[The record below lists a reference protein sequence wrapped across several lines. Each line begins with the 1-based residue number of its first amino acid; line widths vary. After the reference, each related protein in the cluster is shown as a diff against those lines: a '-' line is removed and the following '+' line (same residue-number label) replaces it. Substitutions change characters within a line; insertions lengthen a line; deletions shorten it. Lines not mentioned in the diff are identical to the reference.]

1 MGERSGARVVVGRI
15 EGAYGV
21 KGWVRVRSF
30 TDPPANIL
38 AYEPWYLLRAQGP
51 QDCDRLDARAHGKGF
66 VARLA
71 GIDDRDA
78 AAALAGT
85 EIEVPRDCLA
95 PASAGEYY
103 WNDLLGLDVIT
114 LTGQQLGKVETIMAT
129 GANDVMVLA
138 GDRRRLIPFVHG
150 SVVQSVDLDAREI
163 RVDWDPDF

>member
-1 MGERSGARVVVGRI
+1 MGERNRDWVVVGRI

-38 AYEPWYLLRAQGP
+38 DYQPWQLRSAQGR
-51 QDCDRLDARAHGKGF
+51 QDCERLEMRAHGKGF

-71 GIDDRDA
+71 GVEDRDA
-78 AAALAGT
+78 AAALGGA

-95 PASAGEYY
+95 PTSAGEYY
-103 WNDLLGLDVIT
+103 WNDLIGLEVMTTAGQRLGR
-114 LTGQQLGKVETIMAT
+114 VERMMAT

-138 GDRRRLIPFVHG
+138 GDRRRLVPFVHG
-150 SVVQSVDLDAREI
+150 RVVQAVDLEAGEI

>member
-1 MGERSGARVVVGRI
+1 MGERSRELVVVGRI

-38 AYEPWYLLRAQGP
+38 DYDPWHLRLARGQ
-51 QDCDRLDARAHGKGF
+51 QDCERLETRPHGKGF

-78 AAALAGT
+78 AAALGGA

-95 PASAGEYY
+95 PTGAGEYY
-103 WNDLLGLDVIT
+103 WNDLLGLDVVT
-114 LTGQQLGKVETIMAT
+114 TTGLRLGQVETMMAT

-150 SVVQSVDLDAREI
+150 TVVQAVDLDAGEI